1 MQGGDYKR
9 KRSAKVEVSA
19 LFNKRRKSRVDT
31 TWKHKFV
38 CLAFKDQTKIPVSIV
53 EKEQLLRCG
62 LGEKEIEFSELD
74 MNADQF
80 KQVLLTEFPSLNK
93 AGGYQFLKCL
103 PNSRKLE
110 VLPAVVHNSPTLLK
124 QRVGTS
130 KTFIRPIQIDLEL
143 DVEDSLIES
152 NAEVHVL
159 FACLF
164 LFIIAL

>member
-1 MQGGDYKR
+1 MNIKESVQQKWP
-9 KRSAKVEVSA
+9 

-38 CLAFKDQTKIPVSIV
+38 CFAFKDQTKIPVSIV

-103 PNSRKLE
+103 PKIGSF
-110 VLPAVVHNSPTLLK
+110 
-124 QRVGTS
+124 TS
-130 KTFIRPIQIDLEL
+130 SCSQLTKTFKTACWNFK
-143 DVEDSLIES
+143 DVHTSYP
-152 NAEVHVL
+152 N
-159 FACLF
+159 
-164 LFIIAL
+164 